1 MALRHF
7 DEHTRMTCGDFE
19 EKPRNSKRVAITT
32 GALKILGLIATG
44 DPRTSKHGVEI
55 RGASREY
62 DAMREDF
69 LVGNDKDDVAQ
80 LSMLPQHID
89 CLIMSIKGRVIKSII
104 LTKSYDFISSP
115 SHLRRGKR
123 LAF

>member
-1 MALRHF
+1 
-7 DEHTRMTCGDFE
+7 MTWGDFE

-32 GALKILGLIATG
+32 GALKILGLIAIG

-62 DAMREDF
+62 NAMCKDF
-69 LVGNDKDDVAQ
+69 LVSNDKDDVAQ

-89 CLIMSIKGRVIKSII
+89 CLIMSGKERVIKSII
-104 LTKSYDFISSP
+104 VTKPYDIVSFFSFHFEQISD
-115 SHLRRGKR
+115 
-123 LAF
+123 